1 MYDWFPG
8 FPGGGIGN
16 EFFQITPCP
25 EGDRKGDC
33 PPPIL
38 GALLV
43 SLEVFKDHANPLQE
57 TFSGGGT
64 FGCGGWTF
72 GCGG

>member
-1 MYDWFPG
+1 MIGSPVFRV
-8 FPGGGIGN
+8 GGA
-16 EFFQITPCP
+16 EMSFFRSTPVLR
-25 EGDRKGDC
+25 GDRKGDC

-64 FGCGGWTF
+64 FGCGGLDIWLW
-72 GCGG
+72 G